1 MSHRT
6 SRTIDVILALWLL
19 VWCLVGYSLGRM
31 VNELSGLS
39 DGVIGAGEGVS
50 NAAGA
55 LEGFAD
61 VPIVGGGI
69 QEIADR
75 IDAIGQ
81 GTVDKGEAS
90 KDAIFNV
97 SLLIGLV
104 IALGPT
110 GPLIAVWLVIRAP
123 LARERRRIG
132 KALDGGDP
140 GIEGYLAMRAATRFS
155 YARLSSVTTDPWGDL
170 LGGRHEGLAALE
182 IGRLGLTRRAAR
194 ANLPPPSPPP
204 PPPAA
209 RHTAEENP
217 GSAPAQ

>member
-6 SRTIDVILALWLL
+6 SRTIDVILVLWLL
-19 VWCLVGYSLGRM
+19 LWCAIGYTLGRT

-50 NAAGA
+50 DAAGA
-55 LEGFAD
+55 LGDFAD
-61 VPIVGGGI
+61 VPLIGGGI
-69 QEIADR
+69 DAIADR

-81 GTVDKGEAS
+81 GTVQKGEAS

-110 GPLIAVWLVIRAP
+110 VPLLAVWLVIRAP

-132 KALDGGDP
+132 KALDAGDP
-140 GIEGYLAMRAATRFS
+140 GLDGYLALRAATRFPYS
-155 YARLSSVTTDPWGDL
+155 RIAGITTDPWGDL
-170 LGGRHEGLAALE
+170 QAGRHSALASMELT
-182 IGRLGLTRRAAR
+182 RLGLTRRAAR
-194 ANLPPPSPPP
+194 TSLPP
-204 PPPAA
+204 
-209 RHTAEENP
+209 
-217 GSAPAQ
+217 G

>member
-6 SRTIDVILALWLL
+6 SRTIDVVLVLWLL
-19 VWCLVGYSLGRM
+19 LWCVVGYALGRT

-55 LEGFAD
+55 LEGIAD
-61 VPIVGGGI
+61 VPLIGGGI
-69 QEIADR
+69 QAIADQ
-75 IDAIGQ
+75 IDSIGR

-104 IALGPT
+104 VALGPT
-110 GPLIAVWLVIRAP
+110 VPLIAVWLVIRTP

-132 KALDGGDP
+132 KALDVGDP

-155 YARLSSVTTDPWGDL
+155 YARLSAVTTDPWGDL
-170 LGGRHEGLAALE
+170 HAGRHELLASMEL
-182 IGRLGLTRRAAR
+182 GRLGLMRRAAR
-194 ANLPPPSPPP
+194 ASLPPTS
-204 PPPAA
+204 
-209 RHTAEENP
+209 
-217 GSAPAQ
+217 SAPA